1 MKNKNRYKQCFQI
14 ASLLMLVLFLVTSCE
29 KEEPE
34 AVTALAHSPSAD
46 TIQTGNAAFSIYT
59 AGKFTVQ
66 GKGSLITKS
75 ISVTQ
80 FTEIEL
86 KKIGNV
92 EISSGSEYA
101 VSVSDYEN
109 LVDLASFS
117 VIDQRLI
124 ISYAD
129 TCVKNSRLTIHI
141 TTPDPLYSLILS
153 GTGNINV
160 SSPLNELSEIILS
173 GIGKM
178 VFRSP
183 VTSDDLFV
191 DMEGDGYIFAYGE
204 AKNLTANL
212 GGSGSMDLTELN
224 AKIVNCTLTGYG
236 NIGTTVSQNLS
247 ALLAGTGNITYFGNP
262 VVVQNITGTG
272 SIISGE

>member
-1 MKNKNRYKQCFQI
+1 MKNKNRYTQYFQI
-14 ASLLMLVLFLVTSCE
+14 ASLLLLLLFLATSCE
-29 KEEPE
+29 KESDTVP
-34 AVTALAHSPSAD
+34 AFAHSPSAD
-46 TIQTGNAAFSIYT
+46 TIQTGNAVFSIYT
-59 AGKFTVQ
+59 VGKFTIQ
-66 GKGSLITKS
+66 GKGSLITKN
-75 ISVTQ
+75 IPVTH

-117 VIDQRLI
+117 VINQRLI
-124 ISYAD
+124 IAYAD
-129 TCVKNSRLTIHI
+129 TCVKNSRLTIYI

-160 SSPLNELSEIILS
+160 ISPLNELSEIILS
-173 GIGKM
+173 GNGKM
-178 VFRSP
+178 VFRSA

-212 GGSGSMDLTELN
+212 GGSGSMDLTGLS
-224 AKIVNCTLTGYG
+224 AKFVNCTLTGYG

-247 ALLAGTGNITYFGNP
+247 ALLAGTGNITYYGNP
-262 VVVQNITGTG
+262 DVVKNITGTG